1 MLLNTDEG
9 NGCLYAIALF
19 YRPKNLPLEPFL
31 AFGKQL
37 TMIIQFSKHIMLLA
51 FFFFRKDKRTYEK
64 QQPQLLGIR
73 KWEPNGIV
81 GQLRHINIRGKK
93 EIYVQSCEAKE
104 K

>member
-31 AFGKQL
+31 AFGKQM

-64 QQPQLLGIR
+64 QQPQLLSRRYPQMGTE
-73 KWEPNGIV
+73 WNCGPV
-81 GQLRHINIRGKK
+81 TSHQ
-93 EIYVQSCEAKE
+93 Y
-104 K
+104 